1 MCRNIKMAFKLDITG
16 HTTSQMMS
24 ALIYKKIHDL
34 LLTKGRLEL
43 FEFICSIKIMSGKLI
58 IKTQKPIVNSE
69 LKMYE
74 EEILKIF
81 EYVLK
86 NFSSSEQDL
95 KIIFR

>member
-1 MCRNIKMAFKLDITG
+1 MTFKLDISG

-24 ALIYKKIHDL
+24 ALVYKKIHDL
-34 LLTKGRLEL
+34 LLNKSRFEL
-43 FEFICSIKIMSGKLI
+43 FEFICSIKIISGKLI
-58 IKTQKPIVNSE
+58 IKTQKPIINSE

-81 EYVLK
+81 ENVLK
-86 NFSSSEQDL
+86 NFSSPVQDL